1 MKLQLNRKVRYQRNF
16 FDERENFLN
25 QEKIIE
31 KKVKWIVSLK
41 IQ

>member
-1 MKLQLNRKVRYQRNF
+1 MKLQLNRKVKYQRNF

-31 KKVKWIVSLK
+31 KVKWTESLK